1 LESVQRAALAA
12 GRLVQAVARLQ
23 HQPEL
28 DQRVRDVRVPWTL
41 DRLIAGDRQTAGPF
55 RRREA
60 TIASQR
66 DRSLVSADGRNQ
78 RVAVA
83 IWGDGCLRAG
93 IVPSRPGMS
102 ARAFFAPEVIQTSAM
117 DCGPAALKCLLE
129 GFGVG
134 VSYGR
139 LREACQTSVDG
150 TSIDTIEALAQSLGL
165 DAEQVMMPVDH
176 LLLAESD
183 ALPAIVVVRLPSGLT
198 HFVVVWRA
206 HGGWV
211 QVMDPGRG
219 RRWVRRATFLRDVYK
234 HSLAVPAA
242 AFREWAG
249 SEGFTAPL
257 ERRLRALGIDD
268 GRALVERALADPGW
282 PAIAGLDRAV
292 RAVEELAAAGAVS
305 RGAEA
310 RRLVDALATA
320 REAGASAHATA
331 SAAPPAADGSEQV
344 TMRGAV
350 LLRVSGAAALDEER
364 RAALPVELRAA
375 VDEPRV
381 RVGAELYRLL
391 RQGGVRWRVLA
402 AGVVL
407 AALGTVV
414 EAVLFR
420 ALFDTAGRGLFVVIV
435 ALLAALLAVELPLAW
450 GLRRAGAALDE
461 RFRDLF
467 MRKIPRLGDRYFQS
481 RPVSDMAERA
491 HLVHKLRA
499 LPTLAGDIARTA
511 LEIVVIVGALVWL
524 DPGGA
529 ALAIALGAAMLLIPV
544 VAEPVVAERDL
555 RMRNHAGALGRFY
568 LDGLLG
574 LVTIR
579 THGAEPA
586 LAREHQDRLGEW
598 VRAARAALRAALG
611 AEAMQALVGFGLATW
626 FLADFFARTGARD
639 PGAGLLAVYW
649 ALSLPM
655 LGYELALF
663 VQQVP
668 AQRSLTLRLV
678 EPLGAPEEREDEPT
692 EAALGSSAAGE
703 AAGDDAISIQ
713 MNDVRVVA
721 AGHEILDVGA
731 LAIAS
736 GEHVAIVGPSGA
748 GKSSLV
754 GLLLGWHRPA
764 AGTVSVDGRTLGPAE
779 LEALRQRT
787 VWVDPSVYLW
797 NRSLAANLAFGL
809 SSPPDDLAPAMGEAD
824 LEEVAGRLPRG
835 AETPLG
841 EAGGLLSGGEG
852 QRVRF
857 GRGVLRPRPALVIL
871 DEPFRGLAREQRAAL
886 LARARRRWSDATLLC
901 VTHDIG
907 ETERFARVLVI
918 ADGKIVEDG
927 APGVLRARPASR
939 YAALLQA
946 EGRVRAASWSASVWR
961 RLRLERG
968 RIVEGDR

>member
-1 LESVQRAALAA
+1 MSA
-12 GRLVQAVARLQ
+12 
-23 HQPEL
+23 QPRRF
-28 DQRVRDVRVPWTL
+28 DTL
-41 DRLIAGDRQTAGPF
+41 G
-55 RRREA
+55 RRR
-60 TIASQR
+60 
-66 DRSLVSADGRNQ
+66 L
-78 RVAVA
+78 
-83 IWGDGCLRAG
+83 L
-93 IVPSRPGMS
+93 
-102 ARAFFAPEVIQTSAM
+102 APEVIQTSAM

-129 GFGVG
+129 GFGVS

-150 TSIDTIEALAQSLGL
+150 TSIDTIETLAQSLGL

-176 LLLAESD
+176 LLLAQAE

-211 QVMDPGRG
+211 QVMDPARG
-219 RRWVRRATFLRDVYK
+219 RRWVRRATFLRDVYT
-234 HSLAVPAA
+234 HALPVPAA

-249 SEGFTAPL
+249 SEGFTGPL
-257 ERRLRALGIDD
+257 AHRLKALGIDD
-268 GRALVERALADPGW
+268 GQALCAGALADPGW
-282 PAIAGLDRAV
+282 AAIAGLDRAV

-305 RGAEA
+305 RGGEA
-310 RRLVDALATA
+310 RRLVAALALAMSAASAGTA
-320 REAGASAHATA
+320 AGASSHATA
-331 SAAPPAADGSEQV
+331 TPAPPAADGSEQV

-350 LLRVSGAAALDEER
+350 LLRVSGASALDQAQ

-375 VDEPRV
+375 VDEPPA
-381 RVGAELYRLL
+381 RVGAALWGLMREA
-391 RQGGVRWRVLA
+391 GVRWRVLA
-402 AGVVL
+402 AGVAL

-420 ALFDTAGRGLFVVIV
+420 ALFEAAGWPMFALVI
-435 ALLAALLAVELPLAW
+435 ALLASLLVLELPLGW
-450 GLRRAGAALDE
+450 GLRRAGAAIEE

-511 LEIVVIVGALVWL
+511 LEIVIIAGALVWL
-524 DPGGA
+524 DPRGA
-529 ALAIALGAAMLLIPV
+529 ALAIGLAAAMLLIPL
-544 VAEPVVAERDL
+544 AAQPAIAERDL

-568 LDGLLG
+568 LDALLG
-574 LVTIR
+574 LVTVR

-586 LAREHQDRLGEW
+586 LAREHQDRLREW
-598 VRAARAALRAALG
+598 VRAARASLRAALG
-611 AEAMQALVGFGLATW
+611 AEAMQALVGFGLGAW
-626 FLADFFARTGARD
+626 LLAGFFARPGGHDA
-639 PGAGLLAVYW
+639 GAGLLAVYW

-655 LGYELALF
+655 LGYELALL

-678 EPLGAPEEREDEPT
+678 EPLGAPEERPEQPG
-692 EAALGSSAAGE
+692 EAALTISAA
-703 AAGDDAISIQ
+703 AQLADTDAISIQ

-721 AGHEILDVGA
+721 AGHEILEVDA
-731 LAIAS
+731 LAIAP
-736 GEHVAIVGPSGA
+736 GEHVAIVGASGA

-764 AGTVSVDGRTLGPAE
+764 AGTVAVDGRALGPEE
-779 LEALRQRT
+779 LEALRQRL

-797 NRSLAANLAFGL
+797 NRSLAANLGFGL
-809 SSPPDDLAPAMGEAD
+809 ASPAGTAELAPAIAEAD
-824 LEEVAGRLPRG
+824 LEDVARRLPRG
-835 AETPLG
+835 AETALG
-841 EAGGLLSGGEG
+841 EAGALLSGGEG

-886 LARARRRWSDATLLC
+886 LARARRRWSEATLLC

-907 ETERFARVLVI
+907 ETERFARVLVV

-927 APGVLRARPASR
+927 APDALRARPGSR
-939 YAALLQA
+939 YAALLDA
-946 EGRVRAASWSASVWR
+946 EQRVRAASWAAASWR
-961 RLRLERG
+961 KLRLEGG
-968 RIVEGDR
+968 RISGGGP